1 MNELSLSFGASH
13 FKGCFQG
20 PEKEPSSVFT
30 WSHIFVRFTKIR
42 SFTNTVFLKES
53 YTKVV
58 SFGS

>member
-30 WSHIFVRFTKIR
+30 WSHILVKFAKIR
-42 SFTNTVFLKES
+42 SFTNTVFLKATLEL
-53 YTKVV
+53 
-58 SFGS
+58 